1 VVAQAGYMPSPGPP
15 TNDPGL
21 LQVIQWTQ
29 RELENLARQFTNFD
43 VMQQNVLSEEPDK
56 PRDGLTVIADGVNW
70 NPGHGAGQYT
80 FLNGVWVFGG
90 YQDTSGFLLKT
101 ANLSDVAN
109 KVTALANL
117 DPQLTSVIRVT
128 SISPGTY
135 TLLLTDGEKML
146 LPNAGGAFTIV
157 IPNNAT
163 VPFPVG
169 TCVSMIATGG
179 AMTVQIQASDI
190 LYQVMTAA
198 QGTRSIASWGLAT
211 IWKLSA
217 TQWVISGSGIS

>member
-1 VVAQAGYMPSPGPP
+1 MVAQAGYMPSPGSP

-80 FLNGVWVFGG
+80 FLNGAWVFGG
-90 YQDTSGFLLKT
+90 YQDTLIFLQKS

-109 KVTALANL
+109 KTTSLANL
-117 DPQLTSVIRVT
+117 DPQLKSFIAPVL
-128 SISPGTY
+128 ISANY
-135 TLLLTDGEKML
+135 TTVLTDGEKCVMH
-146 LPNAGGAFTIV
+146 AIV
-157 IPNNAT
+157 GNFAITVPNNAT
-163 VPFPVG
+163 VPYPVG
-169 TCVSMIATGG
+169 TCISFFATGG
-179 AMTVQIQASDI
+179 TLTIAVQASDI
-190 LYQVMTAA
+190 LYQVLSGAT
-198 QGTRSIASWGLAT
+198 GTRTLAAWGFAT
-211 IWKLSA
+211 IWKFSA
-217 TQWVISGSGIS
+217 TQWVITGTGVS